1 MQLSVRRRACTLVT
15 VLTSADERGHWCVRA
30 IVHLSFPINPLH
42 TYSYTVLLLFQ
53 PNGSEATLRFW
64 LHLHLNAHVNEYA
77 YWSPSPHI
85 IIVALLINGPIS
97 GDRKHSS
104 IFRSFH
110 SLEIEIQS
118 LS

>member
-64 LHLHLNAHVNEYA
+64 LHLHLNAHGMNM
-77 YWSPSPHI
+77 HI
-85 IIVALLINGPIS
+85 GRRRHTLLLW
-97 GDRKHSS
+97 HY
-104 IFRSFH
+104 
-110 SLEIEIQS
+110 
-118 LS
+118 